1 VPQRGQ
7 LSDEARRYGAADN
20 TGLTSGPG
28 AALGPARGGVIG
40 VLCRMGH
47 DGRVRVL
54 VVEDNEVVA
63 QAVAEGLRDQG
74 IAVDGA
80 GAGAA
85 GLVKAGL
92 APYDVIVLDRDL
104 PVVQGDDVC
113 ARLAGRHDGARVL
126 MLTAAG
132 APDDRVDGLNLGAD
146 DYLAK
151 PFHFP
156 ELVARVRALGRRA
169 ASAPPV
175 LRRGELAL
183 DRARRRASR
192 NGQPVP
198 LNRKELG
205 VLEVLMSADGAVISA
220 EQLLDRVWD
229 EFADPFTNAVAVT
242 VMRLRRKLGDPPLIE
257 TVIGGGYRLP

>member
-1 VPQRGQ
+1 MR
-7 LSDEARRYGAADN
+7 
-20 TGLTSGPG
+20 
-28 AALGPARGGVIG
+28 
-40 VLCRMGH
+40 H
-47 DGRVRVL
+47 DGWVRVL

-74 IAVDGA
+74 FAVDVA
-80 GAGAA
+80 GDGEAA
-85 GLVKAGL
+85 LDKAAV

-104 PVVQGDDVC
+104 PVVHGDDVC
-113 ARLAGRHDGARVL
+113 ARLAGRPGARIL

-132 APDDRVDGLNLGAD
+132 LPSDRVDGLNLGAD

-156 ELVARVRALGRRA
+156 ELVARVMALSRRA
-169 ASAPPV
+169 PSAPPV

-183 DRARRRASR
+183 DRARRRATR
-192 NGQPVP
+192 RGRLVP
-198 LNRKELG
+198 LTCKELG

-220 EQLLDRVWD
+220 EQLLDQVWD

-242 VMRLRRKLGDPPLIE
+242 VMRLRRKLGEPSLIE

>member
-1 VPQRGQ
+1 MRHHGW
-7 LSDEARRYGAADN
+7 
-20 TGLTSGPG
+20 
-28 AALGPARGGVIG
+28 
-40 VLCRMGH
+40 
-47 DGRVRVL
+47 VRVL

-74 IAVDGA
+74 FAVDVA
-80 GAGAA
+80 GDGAA
-85 GLVKAGL
+85 GLDKA
-92 APYDVIVLDRDL
+92 AATPYDVIVLDRDL
-104 PVVQGDDVC
+104 PVVHGDDVC
-113 ARLAGRHDGARVL
+113 TRLADCPGGRIL

-132 APDDRVDGLNLGAD
+132 LPGDRVDGLNLGAD

-156 ELVARVRALGRRA
+156 ELVARVHALGRRA

-183 DRARRRASR
+183 DRARRPATRS
-192 NGQPVP
+192 GQPVP
-198 LNRKELG
+198 LTRKELG

-220 EQLLDRVWD
+220 EQLLDQVWD

-242 VMRLRRKLGDPPLIE
+242 VMRLRRKLGEPPLIE

>member
-1 VPQRGQ
+1 MRHHGQ
-7 LSDEARRYGAADN
+7 
-20 TGLTSGPG
+20 
-28 AALGPARGGVIG
+28 
-40 VLCRMGH
+40 
-47 DGRVRVL
+47 VRVL

-74 IAVDGA
+74 IAVDVA
-80 GAGAA
+80 GDGAA
-85 GLVKAGL
+85 GLEKAGL

-104 PVVQGDDVC
+104 PAVHGDDVC
-113 ARLAGRHDGARVL
+113 AQLAGREAGARIL

-132 APDDRVDGLNLGAD
+132 APGERVAGLNLGAD

-156 ELVARVRALGRRA
+156 ELVARVNALSRRA
-169 ASAPPV
+169 APARPV

-192 NGQPVP
+192 DGQPVP
-198 LNRKELG
+198 LTRKELG
-205 VLEVLMSADGAVISA
+205 VLEVLLSADGAVISA
-220 EQLLDRVWD
+220 EQLLEQVWD